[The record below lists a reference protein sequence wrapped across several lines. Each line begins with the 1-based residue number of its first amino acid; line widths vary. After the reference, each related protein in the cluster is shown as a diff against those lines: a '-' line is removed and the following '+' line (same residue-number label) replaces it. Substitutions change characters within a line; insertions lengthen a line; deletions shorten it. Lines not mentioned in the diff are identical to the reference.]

1 MTGGSMKM
9 NKKELEFII
18 QNGEGIKTEFKESFD
33 SKNIAK
39 EIVALANSEGGK
51 IFIGISDLGEIKGV
65 KATNKLKSEIQ
76 DIARNCDPPI
86 TITIK
91 EASTVLIINI
101 EEGINKPYRCSAGFF
116 LRQGANS
123 QKLSTEEIRGFFNK
137 ERKILFDEATNTQFS
152 FQNGFDKKKLDNFL
166 SFAKISRVIP
176 ERDILKNIGILAD
189 NGKFKNA
196 GVLFFCKN
204 VSQFI
209 PQAVVACV
217 LYKGKDKT
225 YIIDKKDFDEDILSN
240 YENSMKF
247 LYTNLKIIYRIEG
260 SGPRKEVFEVPK
272 ESLKECL
279 INALAH
285 RDYLEKGARVQIDI
299 FDDRIEISNPG
310 GLIIK
315 EEEFGKRSL
324 SRNPLLFSL
333 MQKADLVEQVGSGIN
348 RIMEAMKKAGLKAPV
363 FEFGKFFAV
372 TLFRPNED
380 EISKIVGKY
389 SPQKT
394 PQKTPQKPTRLEG
407 EMLYIISTNSAI
419 TRDEIALRLKLS
431 PETVKEYL
439 AKLKEKG
446 LLKRIGPDKGGHW
459 EATK

>member
-1 MTGGSMKM
+1 M
-9 NKKELEFII
+9 
-18 QNGEGIKTEFKESFD
+18 
-33 SKNIAK
+33 
-39 EIVALANSEGGK
+39 
-51 IFIGISDLGEIKGV
+51 
-65 KATNKLKSEIQ
+65 
-76 DIARNCDPPI
+76 
-86 TITIK
+86 
-91 EASTVLIINI
+91 
-101 EEGINKPYRCSAGFF
+101 
-116 LRQGANS
+116 
-123 QKLSTEEIRGFFNK
+123 
-137 ERKILFDEATNTQFS
+137 FDEATNIEFG

-166 SFAKISRVIP
+166 ARAKISRVIP

-189 NGKFKNA
+189 DGKFKNA

-209 PQAVVACV
+209 PQAIVTCV

-225 YIIDKKDFDEDILSN
+225 YIIDKKDFDEDIISN

-247 LYTNLKIIYRIEG
+247 LYTHLKIIYRIVG
-260 SGPRKEVFEVPK
+260 AGPRKEIPEVPE
-272 ESLKECL
+272 ESLKERL
-279 INALAH
+279 INSLAH
-285 RDYLEKGARVQIDI
+285 RDYLEKGARVQVDV

-333 MQKADLVEQVGSGIN
+333 MQKDDLVEQVGSGIN
-348 RIMEAMKKAGLKAPV
+348 RIREAMKKAGLKAPI

-372 TLFRPNED
+372 TLFRPNEN

-394 PQKTPQKPTRLEG
+394 PQKPTRLEE
-407 EMLYIISTNSAI
+407 EMLDLISANSAI
-419 TRDEIALRLKLS
+419 TREEIALKLRLS

-439 AKLKEKG
+439 AKLKEKR

-459 EATK
+459 ETAK

>member
-1 MTGGSMKM
+1 M
-9 NKKELEFII
+9 NKRELGFII
-18 QNGEGIKTEFKESFD
+18 QTGEGIKTELKESFD

-39 EIVALANSEGGK
+39 EIVAFANSEGGK

-65 KATNKLKSEIQ
+65 KITNKLKSEIQ
-76 DIARNCDPPI
+76 NIARNCDPPAAI
-86 TITIK
+86 
-91 EASTVLIINI
+91 SI
-101 EEGINKPYRCSAGFF
+101 EEIDNVLAINVKEGTNKPYRCSAGFF
-116 LRQGANS
+116 LRQGSNS
-123 QKLSTEEIRGFFNK
+123 QKLSTEEIREFFNK
-137 ERKILFDEATNTQFS
+137 ERKILFDEATNIEFG

-166 SFAKISRVIP
+166 ARAKISRVIP

-189 NGKFKNA
+189 DGKFKNA

-209 PQAVVACV
+209 PQAIVTCV

-225 YIIDKKDFDEDILSN
+225 YIIDKKDFDEDIISN

-247 LYTNLKIIYRIEG
+247 LYTHLKIIYRIEG
-260 SGPRKEVFEVPK
+260 SGPRKEIPEVPE

-279 INALAH
+279 INSLAH
-285 RDYLEKGARVQIDI
+285 RDYLENGARVQVDI
-299 FDDRIEISNPG
+299 FDDRVEISNPG

-333 MQKADLVEQVGSGIN
+333 MQKTDLVEQVGSGIN
-348 RIMEAMKKAGLKAPV
+348 RIREAMKRAGLKAPA

-372 TLFRPNED
+372 TLFRPNEN
-380 EISKIVGKY
+380 EISKIVGEY

-394 PQKTPQKPTRLEG
+394 PQTTTQKPTR
-407 EMLYIISTNSAI
+407 
-419 TRDEIALRLKLS
+419 
-431 PETVKEYL
+431 
-439 AKLKEKG
+439 
-446 LLKRIGPDKGGHW
+446 
-459 EATK
+459 